1 MKPFRL
7 DDHPVAFLR
16 PRLSFPFA
24 WAGHIP
30 FAYLLIDLLRPRSLV
45 ELGTDSGNSYLAF
58 CQAILHLD
66 TETHCTAIDSW
77 QGDAHAR
84 KYADDVYLGLKAYH
98 DPLYGN
104 FSHLK
109 RCFFDEAVADF
120 ADASIDLLHIDGL
133 HSYEAVR
140 HDFETWLPKL
150 SDRAV
155 VLFHDTQVHD
165 RGFGV
170 YRLIQELAERY
181 PTFDFTHSN
190 GLGVVQIGVQA
201 PEAFLAFMQAAQAE
215 PERMQECFSQLGQTI
230 VHADGGAPTQVE
242 VTTPDLVCSLF
253 YRKHDEHFSEERLL
267 SAKLDV
273 TAGKRA
279 IEFLL
284 PPDIR
289 PDYIRLDPSEA
300 PGVFR
305 LGAMS
310 LTIEG
315 DVTHDVAIPDIH
327 ARLGF
332 VHCDICPPEMVGELR
347 MVSLERDPYVEIEI
361 ADLTADLP
369 PAGALLLRLELTI
382 EVVLNEPAAWE
393 LAATQARALGEIRQA
408 AAGQIAL
415 RTVGRSVEQLDHAQ
429 RQQMRALD
437 ERISRGEA
445 ALQERMSDIEQRL
458 IAVVEPLRQGQV
470 RQEKSFQERMVDIE
484 QHLIAA
490 AESLRQGQARQEKFL
505 QERTADI
512 EQRLIA
518 AVEPLRQGQIRHE
531 RALGTLLGRRNVMS
545 RLRRRLARTEFQLV
559 PIQHLEVLDPVD
571 RRWLVTGNDPMFACG
586 SDNFPL
592 APGWYMISL
601 DMQQHDG
608 IPVQAM
614 LYPDYGPDVSS
625 DMQGMNMPFV
635 KPGQSLHRGFV
646 RFTHP
651 VHGLRFDPATSPCE
665 LSVRRF
671 VVKRVSKV
679 RAGLALLLAARAAA
693 RMPGRNGI
701 SLRILVDKFR
711 AVGLSGMSSAL
722 YASYMRPMGIADTYD
737 AWLENY
743 DHLRP
748 QDVERA
754 RTACAA
760 WDFQP
765 LVSVLVP
772 VYNTEEKWLRR
783 CIESVQAQ
791 AYPHW
796 ELCMADDASTAPH
809 VTRILNEYAAKDDRI
824 RVVRRPENGHISAT
838 SNSALALASGEYVAL
853 LDHDDELHPLALF
866 EVVKSLQVHRSWKLI
881 YSDEDKIDLD
891 GRRYDPY
898 MKPDWNYD
906 LLLSQNCISHL
917 GVYQRQ
923 MLLDVGGFREGY
935 EGSQDWD
942 LALRCKERLAP
953 TDIGHIPRVLY
964 HWRAIPGSTAMA
976 VDEKSYART
985 AGMRAITEHL
995 ERVNANA
1002 KVQEIDGRPGNFR
1015 ISYALPVALPKISL
1029 IIPTRDGLYL
1039 LRRCVDSILT
1049 LTTYDN
1055 YEIVIVDNQSRDPAT
1070 LQYLRDVVVDPRVRV
1085 IAYDQPFNYSAL
1097 NNYAVRQ
1104 TQGELIGLVNNDIEV
1119 ISPDWLQEMAGHA
1132 MRSEIGA
1139 VGAMLYYPNDTI
1151 QHAGVVLGVHGVAA
1165 HAYCGKP
1172 RGYPGQ
1178 MGRARLVQNMS
1189 AVTAACL
1196 LIRREVFDEVNGLD
1210 ESLHVAFNDIDFCLR
1225 VQQRGY
1231 RNLWTPFAELYHHES
1246 ATRGYE
1252 DSPEKQARFSGEVE
1266 SMLKKWPHE
1275 LAADP
1280 MYNCNLALTG
1290 TPFEL
1295 AFPPRGEQTTTMV

>member
-1 MKPFRL
+1 MTLLLTVTDSMKPFRL

-77 QGDAHAR
+77 QGDVHAR
-84 KYADDVYLGLKAYH
+84 KYSDDVYLRLKAYH

-109 RCFFDEAVADF
+109 RSFFDEAVTDF

-155 VLFHDTQVHD
+155 VLFHDTQVRD

-190 GLGVVQIGVQA
+190 GLGVVQIGAQA
-201 PEAFLAFMQAAQAE
+201 PEGFLAFMQAAQAE

-230 VHADGGAPTQVE
+230 VHADGSAPTQVE

-273 TAGKRA
+273 TTGKRA

-284 PPDIR
+284 PSGMR
-289 PDYIRLDPSEA
+289 PDYIRLDPAEA

-305 LGAMS
+305 LSAMS
-310 LTIEG
+310 LSIEG
-315 DVTHDVAIPDIH
+315 DVAHDVAIPDIH

-332 VHCDICPPEMVGELR
+332 VHCDVCPPEVAGELR
-347 MVSLERDPYVEIEI
+347 IVSLERDPYVEIEI
-361 ADLTADLP
+361 ADLTAGLP
-369 PAGALLLRLELTI
+369 SAGALLLRLELTI
-382 EVVLNEPAAWE
+382 EVVLNEPAAWAV
-393 LAATQARALGEIRQA
+393 AAAQARALGEIRQA

-415 RTVGRSVEQLDHAQ
+415 RTVGRSV
-429 RQQMRALD
+429 RQLD
-437 ERISRGEA
+437 ERISRGET
-445 ALQERMSDIEQRL
+445 ALQERLNE
-458 IAVVEPLRQGQV
+458 
-470 RQEKSFQERMVDIE
+470 IE
-484 QHLIAA
+484 QHLIGIV
-490 AESLRQGQARQEKFL
+490 EPLRQGQARQEKSL
-505 QERTADI
+505 RERTTDI
-512 EQRLIA
+512 EEHLIA
-518 AVEPLRQGQIRHE
+518 AFEPLRQGQVRHE
-531 RALGTLLGRRNVMS
+531 AILRSLLQRRNLLS
-545 RLRRRLARTEFQLV
+545 RLRRRLARTEFRLM
-559 PIQHLEVLDPVD
+559 PIQHLSALDPVD
-571 RRWLVTGNDPMFACG
+571 RRWQVTGNDPIFACG

-608 IPVQAM
+608 SPVQAM
-614 LYPDYGPDVSS
+614 LYPDYGPDVPP
-625 DMQGMNMPFV
+625 DTQGISLSFV
-635 KPGQSLHRGFV
+635 KSGQSLHRGV
-646 RFTHP
+646 VCFTHP
-651 VHGLRFDPATSPCE
+651 LHGLRFDPATSPCQ
-665 LSVRRF
+665 LSVRRL
-671 VVKRVSKV
+671 VVRRVSKI
-679 RAGLALLLAARAAA
+679 RAVLALLQAARTATNL
-693 RMPGRNGI
+693 PGRKGI
-701 SLRILVDKFR
+701 SLRMLVGKFR
-711 AVGLSGMSSAL
+711 SVGLRGMSKAL
-722 YASYMRPMGIADTYD
+722 YASYTRPAGVANTYD

-743 DHLRP
+743 DRLTP
-748 QDVERA
+748 QVVEQARA
-754 RTACAA
+754 LCVA
-760 WDFQP
+760 WEFQP

-796 ELCMADDASTAPH
+796 ELCLADDASPASH
-809 VTRILNEYAAKDDRI
+809 VIRILNEYAAKDDRI
-824 RVVRRPENGHISAT
+824 RVVRRPQNGHISAT

-866 EVVKSLQVHRSWKLI
+866 EVVKSLQTHRSWKLI
-881 YSDEDKIDLD
+881 YSDEDKIDQD

-917 GVYQRQ
+917 GIYQRQ
-923 MLLDVGGFREGY
+923 LLLDVGGFREGY

-942 LALRCKERLAP
+942 LALRCIERLAP
-953 TDIGHIPRVLY
+953 ANIGHIPRVLY

-985 AGMRAITEHL
+985 AGMKAIAEHL
-995 ERVNANA
+995 ERVNATA
-1002 KVQEIDGRPGNFR
+1002 EVQEIDGRPGNFR
-1015 ISYALPVALPKISL
+1015 VSYALPVPSPKISL
-1029 IIPTRDGLYL
+1029 IIPTRDGLHL
-1039 LRRCVDSILT
+1039 LKRCVDSILT

-1055 YEIVIVDNQSRDPAT
+1055 YEIVIVDNQSSDPAT
-1070 LQYLRDVVVDPRVRV
+1070 LQYLRDVVADPRVSV
-1085 IAYDQPFNYSAL
+1085 LAYDQPFNYSAL
-1097 NNYAVRQ
+1097 NNYAARQ
-1104 TQGELIGLVNNDIEV
+1104 TQGELVGLVNNDIEV
-1119 ISPDWLQEMAGHA
+1119 ISPDWLQEMAGQA
-1132 MRSEIGA
+1132 MRPEIGA

-1210 ESLHVAFNDIDFCLR
+1210 ESMKVAFNDIDFCLR

-1252 DSPEKQARFSGEVE
+1252 DSPEKQARFAGEVD
-1266 SMLKKWPHE
+1266 SMLQKWPRE
-1275 LAADP
+1275 LTADP
-1280 MYNCNLALTG
+1280 VYNCNLALAG
-1290 TPFEL
+1290 IPFDL
-1295 AFPPRGEQTTTMV
+1295 AFPPRSIAIGGNQV

>member
-1 MKPFRL
+1 MTLLSTVNESMKPFRL
-7 DDHPVAFLR
+7 HDHPVAFLR

-30 FAYLLIDLLRPRSLV
+30 FAYLLIDLLRPRSVV

-66 TETHCTAIDSW
+66 AGTHCTAVDSW
-77 QGDAHAR
+77 QGDEHAR

-155 VLFHDTQVHD
+155 VLFHDTQVRD

-190 GLGVVQIGVQA
+190 GLGVVQVGAQA
-201 PEAFLAFMQAAQAE
+201 PEGFLAFMQAAQAE
-215 PERMQECFSQLGQTI
+215 PERMRECFNQLGQTI

-284 PPDIR
+284 PPSIR
-289 PDYIRLDPSEA
+289 PDYIRLDPGEA

-310 LTIEG
+310 LAIED
-315 DVTHDVAIPDIH
+315 DVTHDAAISDIH

-332 VHCDICPPEMVGELR
+332 VHCDVCPPEIMGELR

-361 ADLTADLP
+361 ADLTTGLP
-369 PAGALLLRLELTI
+369 PVGALLLRLELTI

-393 LAATQARALGEIRQA
+393 LAATQARALGEIRHA

-415 RTVGRSVEQLDHAQ
+415 RTVGRSVEQLNQAQ

-445 ALQERMSDIEQRL
+445 VLQERLSDIEQRL
-458 IAVVEPLRQGQV
+458 IAVVEPLRQGQA
-470 RQEKSFQERMVDIE
+470 RQEIALQERTSAIE
-484 QHLIAA
+484 QHLTAVV
-490 AESLRQGQARQEKFL
+490 ESLRQGQAHL
-505 QERTADI
+505 ERT
-512 EQRLIA
+512 
-518 AVEPLRQGQIRHE
+518 LRV
-531 RALGTLLGRRNVMS
+531 LLERRNVMS
-545 RLRRRLARTEFQLV
+545 RLRRRLARTEFQLI
-559 PIQHLEVLDPVD
+559 PIQHLEALDPVE
-571 RRWLVTGNDPMFACG
+571 RRWQVTGNDPMFACG
-586 SDNFPL
+586 SENFPL
-592 APGWYMISL
+592 APGWYMVSL
-601 DMQQHDG
+601 DLQQQDG
-608 IPVQAM
+608 APVRAM
-614 LYPDYGPDVSS
+614 LYPDYGPDVPP
-625 DMQGMNMPFV
+625 DVQGMNMPFV
-635 KPGQSLHRGFV
+635 KPGQSLHRGVV
-646 RFTHP
+646 RFAHP
-651 VHGLRFDPATSPCE
+651 VHGLRFDPAMAPCQ
-665 LSVRRF
+665 LTMRRL
-671 VVKRVSKV
+671 VMRRVSKV
-679 RAGLALLLAARAAA
+679 RAGLALLQAARAAA
-693 RMPGRNGI
+693 RMPGRKGI
-701 SLRILVDKFR
+701 SLRMLVDKFR
-711 AVGLSGMSSAL
+711 AVGLRGISSAL
-722 YASYMRPMGIADTYD
+722 YASYMRPTGTANTYD

-743 DHLRP
+743 DYLSP

-760 WDFQP
+760 WEFQP

-796 ELCMADDASTAPH
+796 ELCVADDASPAAH
-809 VTRILNEYAAKDDRI
+809 IARILNEYAAKDSRI
-824 RVVRRPENGHISAT
+824 RLVRRPENGHISAT

-866 EVVKSLQVHRSWKLI
+866 EVVKSLQTHRSWKLI

-942 LALRCKERLAP
+942 LALRCIERLAP

-964 HWRAIPGSTAMA
+964 HWRAIPGSTAIA
-976 VDEKSYART
+976 VNEKSYSRT
-985 AGMRAITEHL
+985 AGMKAVTEHL
-995 ERVNANA
+995 GRINANA

-1015 ISYALPVALPKISL
+1015 VSYALPVPLPKISL
-1029 IIPTRDGLYL
+1029 IIPTRDGLHL

-1070 LQYLRDVVVDPRVRV
+1070 LQYLRDVVADSRVKV

-1104 TQGELIGLVNNDIEV
+1104 THGELIGLINNDIEV

-1178 MGRARLVQNMS
+1178 MGRARLAQNMS

-1210 ESLHVAFNDIDFCLR
+1210 EALHVAFNDIDFCLR

-1252 DSPEKQARFSGEVE
+1252 DSPEKQARFAGEVE

-1280 MYNCNLALTG
+1280 VYSCNLALTG

-1295 AFPPRGEQTTTMV
+1295 AFPPRGEKTTTMA

>member
-58 CQAILHLD
+58 CQAVLRLNIG
-66 TETHCTAIDSW
+66 TRCTAIDSW
-77 QGDAHAR
+77 EGDAHAR
-84 KYADDVYLGLKAYH
+84 KYADDVYLSLKAYH
-98 DPLYGN
+98 DPLYGS

-109 RCFFDEAVADF
+109 RCFFDEAIVDF

-155 VLFHDTQVHD
+155 VLFHDSQVRD

-170 YRLIQELAERY
+170 FRLIEELAERY

-190 GLGVVQIGVQA
+190 GLAVVQVGTHA
-201 PEAFLAFMQAAQAE
+201 PDGFQAFMQAAQAE
-215 PERMQECFSQLGQTI
+215 PERMRECFSQLGQTI
-230 VHADGGAPTQVE
+230 VRADGAAPAQVE
-242 VTTPDLVCSLF
+242 VTAPDLVCSLF
-253 YRKHDEHFSEERLL
+253 YRQQDEHFSEERLL

-273 TAGKRA
+273 TEGRRA

-284 PPDIR
+284 PPGIR
-289 PDYIRLDPSEA
+289 PDYIRLDPGEA

-305 LGAMS
+305 VGAMS
-310 LTIEG
+310 LAIEG
-315 DVTHDVAIPDIH
+315 GVAHDVLVADLH

-332 VHCDICPPEMVGELR
+332 LHCDVCPPEKAGELR
-347 MVSLERDPYVEIEI
+347 IVALERDPYVEIEI
-361 ADLTADLP
+361 ADLVGGLS
-369 PAGALLLRLELTI
+369 PAGALVLRLELTI
-382 EVVLNEPAAWE
+382 EVVLNEPATWE
-393 LAATQARALGEIRQA
+393 IAATQARALGEIRQA

-415 RTVGRSVEQLDHAQ
+415 RTVGRSVERLNLSQREHA
-429 RQQMRALD
+429 RALD
-437 ERISRGEA
+437 EQVAQVEA
-445 ALQERMSDIEQRL
+445 ALQKRLRDIDQHLTERLTAI
-458 IAVVEPLRQGQV
+458 VEPLRKGQV
-470 RQEKSFQERMVDIE
+470 R
-484 QHLIAA
+484 
-490 AESLRQGQARQEKFL
+490 
-505 QERTADI
+505 
-512 EQRLIA
+512 
-518 AVEPLRQGQIRHE
+518 HE
-531 RALGTLLGRRNVMS
+531 TLLRTLLKRQDIFS
-545 RLRRRLARTEFQLV
+545 RLRRRVARTEFQLM
-559 PIQHLEVLDPVD
+559 PIQQLEALDPSE
-571 RRWLVTGNDPMFACG
+571 RRWQVTGADPIFACG

-601 DMQQHDG
+601 DMEQHDG
-608 IPVQAM
+608 SPVQAI
-614 LYPDYGPDVSS
+614 LYPDYGPDVPP
-625 DMQGMNMPFV
+625 DTQGINMSFV
-635 KPGQSLHRGFV
+635 KPGQSLHRGVV
-646 RFTHP
+646 RFSHP
-651 VHGLRFDPATSPCE
+651 LHGLRFDPAMSPCQ
-665 LSVRRF
+665 LSVRRL
-671 VVKRVSKV
+671 VMRRVSKV
-679 RAGLALLLAARAAA
+679 TAALALVQAARTAS
-693 RMPGRNGI
+693 RLPGRKGI
-701 SLRILVDKFR
+701 GPRMLVGRLREL
-711 AVGLSGMSSAL
+711 GLRGVLGAL
-722 YASYMRPMGIADTYD
+722 YRSYARPTGVANTYD

-743 DHLRP
+743 DRVTP
-748 QDVERA
+748 QDVEQA
-754 RTACAA
+754 RTVCAA
-760 WDFQP
+760 WEFQP
-765 LVSVLVP
+765 LMSVLVP

-791 AYPHW
+791 AYPNW
-796 ELCMADDASTAPH
+796 ELCIADDASPAPH
-809 VTRILNEYAAKDDRI
+809 VARILNEYAAKDGRI
-824 RVVRRPENGHISAT
+824 RLVRRPRNGHISAT

-866 EVVKSLQVHRSWKLI
+866 EVVKYLQSHRSWKLI
-881 YSDEDKIDLD
+881 YSDEDKIDQD

-917 GVYQRQ
+917 GIYQRQ
-923 MLLDVGGFREGY
+923 LLLDVGGFREGY

-942 LALRCKERLAP
+942 LALRCIERLAP
-953 TDIGHIPRVLY
+953 TNIGHIPRVLY

-976 VDEKSYART
+976 VDEKSYARK
-985 AGMRAITEHL
+985 AGMKAIGEHL
-995 ERVNANA
+995 ERIKVKA
-1002 KVQEIDGRPGNFR
+1002 KLQEIVGRPGNFR
-1015 ISYALPVALPKISL
+1015 VSYALPTQAPKISL
-1029 IIPTRDGLYL
+1029 IIPTRDGLKL
-1039 LRRCVDSILT
+1039 LERCVNSILA

-1055 YEIVIVDNQSRDPAT
+1055 YEIIIVDNQSQDPAT
-1070 LQYLRDVVVDPRVRV
+1070 LQYLRDVVVNPKVKV

-1104 TQGELIGLVNNDIEV
+1104 TQGELVGLVNNDIEV

-1132 MRSEIGA
+1132 MRPEIGA

-1178 MGRARLVQNMS
+1178 MGRAALTQNMS

-1196 LIRREVFDEVNGLD
+1196 LIRREVFEEVNGLD
-1210 ESLHVAFNDIDFCLR
+1210 ESLQVAFNDIDFCLR
-1225 VQQRGY
+1225 VKQRGY

-1252 DSPEKQARFSGEVE
+1252 DSPEKQARFASEVE
-1266 SMLKKWPHE
+1266 SMLARWPFE

-1280 MYNCNLALTG
+1280 FYSCNLTLVG

-1295 AFPPRGEQTTTMV
+1295 AFPPRMPM

>member
-1 MKPFRL
+1 MTSLSIVNEFMKPFRL

-66 TETHCTAIDSW
+66 TGTHCTAIDSW

-155 VLFHDTQVHD
+155 VLFHDTQVRD

-170 YRLIQELAERY
+170 YRLIEELAERY

-190 GLGVVQIGVQA
+190 GLGVVQVGARA
-201 PEAFLAFMQAAQAE
+201 PEGFLAFMQAAQAE
-215 PERMQECFSQLGQTI
+215 PARIRECFNQLGQTI
-230 VHADGGAPTQVE
+230 VHADGRAPTQVE
-242 VTTPDLVCSLF
+242 VTTLDLVCSLF
-253 YRKHDEHFSEERLL
+253 YRKHNEHFSEERLL

-284 PPDIR
+284 PPGIR

-305 LGAMS
+305 LGAMRLS
-310 LTIEG
+310 IEG
-315 DVTHDVAIPDIH
+315 DVTNEAAIPDIH

-332 VHCDICPPEMVGELR
+332 LHCDICPPDVAGELR

-361 ADLTADLP
+361 ADLTAGLP
-369 PAGALLLRLELTI
+369 SEGALLLHLELTI

-393 LAATQARALGEIRQA
+393 LAAAQARALGGIRQA

-415 RTVGRSVEQLDHAQ
+415 RTVGRSVEQLDRAQ
-429 RQQMRALD
+429 RQEMRALD
-437 ERISRGEA
+437 ERISLGEA
-445 ALQERMSDIEQRL
+445 ALQERLSDIEQHL
-458 IAVVEPLRQGQV
+458 AAVFEPMHQAQV
-470 RQEKSFQERMVDIE
+470 RQEK
-484 QHLIAA
+484 A
-490 AESLRQGQARQEKFL
+490 L
-505 QERTADI
+505 QERTAHI
-512 EQRLIA
+512 EQHLV
-518 AVEPLRQGQIRHE
+518 AVIEPLREGQARHE
-531 RALGTLLGRRNVMS
+531 RALHALLRRRNVLS
-545 RLRRRLARTEFQLV
+545 RLRKRLARTEFQLI
-559 PIQHLEVLDPVD
+559 PIQHLQALDQVD
-571 RRWLVTGNDPMFACG
+571 RRWRVTGNDPMFSCG
-586 SDNFPL
+586 SDNFPF
-592 APGWYMISL
+592 APGWYMVSL

-608 IPVQAM
+608 PPVQAM
-614 LYPDYGPDVSS
+614 LYPDYGPDVTP
-625 DMQGMNMPFV
+625 DMQGMHMPFV
-635 KPGQSLHRGFV
+635 VPGQSLHRGFV

-671 VVKRVSKV
+671 VMKRVSKI

-693 RMPGRNGI
+693 RMPGRNGVN
-701 SLRILVDKFR
+701 LRTLVDKFR
-711 AVGLSGMSSAL
+711 EVGLSGMSNAL
-722 YASYMRPMGIADTYD
+722 YASYTRPAGIANTYD

-743 DHLRP
+743 DQLGP
-748 QDVERA
+748 QDVEQA
-754 RTACAA
+754 RTACVA
-760 WDFQP
+760 WEFQP

-772 VYNTEEKWLRR
+772 IYNTEEKWLRR
-783 CIESVQAQ
+783 CIESVRKQ

-809 VTRILNEYAAKDDRI
+809 VTRVLNEYAASDDRI
-824 RVVRRPENGHISAT
+824 RLVRRSENGHISAT
-838 SNSALALASGEYVAL
+838 SNSALTLASGEYVAL

-866 EVVKSLQVHRSWKLI
+866 EVVKSLQIHRSWKLI

-923 MLLDVGGFREGY
+923 LLLDVGGFREGY

-942 LALRCKERLAP
+942 LALRCIERLAP
-953 TDIGHIPRVLY
+953 TEIGHIPRVLY

-976 VDEKSYART
+976 VDEKSYARA
-985 AGMRAITEHL
+985 AGMKAITEHL
-995 ERVNANA
+995 RRVNADA

-1015 ISYALPVALPKISL
+1015 VSYALPVPSPKISL
-1029 IIPTRDGLYL
+1029 IIPTRDGLHL
-1039 LRRCVDSILT
+1039 LERCIESILT

-1055 YEIVIVDNQSRDPAT
+1055 YEIIIVDNQSRDAAT
-1070 LQYLRDVVVDPRVRV
+1070 LQYLRDVVADPKVKV
-1085 IAYDQPFNYSAL
+1085 VAYDQPFNYSAL

-1104 TQGELIGLVNNDIEV
+1104 TQGELIGLINNDIEV

-1132 MRSEIGA
+1132 MRPEIGA

-1178 MGRARLVQNMS
+1178 MGRAMLVQNMS

-1196 LIRREVFDEVNGLD
+1196 LIRRKVFDEVKGLD

-1231 RNLWTPFAELYHHES
+1231 RNLWTPFAELYHYES

-1252 DSPEKQARFSGEVE
+1252 DSPEKQARFAGEVE
-1266 SMLKKWPHE
+1266 SMLKKWSRE

-1280 MYNCNLALTG
+1280 VYSCNLALTG

-1295 AFPPRGEQTTTMV
+1295 GFPPRSVRGT

>member
-58 CQAILHLD
+58 CQAIRHLGA
-66 TETHCTAIDSW
+66 ETHCTAIDSW
-77 QGDAHAR
+77 EGDAHAR

-98 DPLYGN
+98 DPLYGS
-104 FSHLK
+104 FSYLK
-109 RCFFDEAVADF
+109 RAFFEDAVADF
-120 ADASIDLLHIDGL
+120 ADGSIDLLHIDGL

-140 HDFETWLPKL
+140 NDFETWLPKL

-155 VLFHDTQVHD
+155 VLFHDTQVRD

-170 YRLIQELAERY
+170 YRLIEELAGHY
-181 PTFDFTHSN
+181 PTFDFAHSN
-190 GLGVVQIGVQA
+190 GLGVVQVGAHA
-201 PEAFLAFMQAAQAE
+201 PEEFKAFMQAAQAE
-215 PERMQECFSQLGQTI
+215 PERMRECFSQLGQTI
-230 VHADGGAPTQVE
+230 VHADGGAPTRVE

-253 YRKHDEHFSEERLL
+253 YRQRDGHFSEERLL

-273 TAGKRA
+273 TTGKRA

-284 PPDIR
+284 PSGVR
-289 PDYIRLDPSEA
+289 PDFIRLDPGEA

-305 LGAMS
+305 LGAIR
-310 LTIEG
+310 LAIEG
-315 DVTHDVAIPDIH
+315 DASHEVAMPDIH

-332 VHCDICPPEMVGELR
+332 LHCDVCPAEVASELR
-347 MVSLERDPYVEIEI
+347 IVSLERDPYVEIEI
-361 ADLTADLP
+361 GDLVADLP
-369 PAGALLLRLELTI
+369 SAGALTLRLELTI

-393 LAATQARALGEIRQA
+393 LTATQAKALGEIRQA

-415 RTVGRSVEQLDHAQ
+415 RTVGRSVERLDHAQ
-429 RQQMRALD
+429 RHMAQTLD
-437 ERISRGEA
+437 ERIMQGEA
-445 ALQERMSDIEQRL
+445 ELQRRL
-458 IAVVEPLRQGQV
+458 SAIDQHLTAVVGPLRQGLAALQK
-470 RQEKSFQERMVDIE
+470 RTNDID
-484 QHLIAA
+484 QHVIV
-490 AESLRQGQARQEKFL
+490 
-505 QERTADI
+505 
-512 EQRLIA
+512 
-518 AVEPLRQGQIRHE
+518 AVEPLLQGLARQEAVLRS
-531 RALGTLLGRRNVMS
+531 LLQRRSLLS
-545 RLRRRLARTEFQLV
+545 RLRLRLSRTEFRLM
-559 PIQHLEVLDPVD
+559 PLQHLGALDPAD
-571 RRWLVTGNDPMFACG
+571 RRWQVTGNDPMFACG

-592 APGWYMISL
+592 APGWYMVSL

-608 IPVQAM
+608 SPVQAV
-614 LYPDYGPDVSS
+614 LYPDYGPGVPS
-625 DMQGMNMPFV
+625 DMQGINLSFV
-635 KPGQSLHRGFV
+635 KPGQSSHRGLV
-646 RFTHP
+646 CFTHP
-651 VHGLRFDPATSPCE
+651 LHGLRFDPATSPCQ
-665 LSVRRF
+665 LSVRRLII
-671 VVKRVSKV
+671 KRVSKL
-679 RAGLALLLAARAAA
+679 RAGLALLQATRISTSQ
-693 RMPGRNGI
+693 PGGKGI
-701 SLRILVDKFR
+701 SPRMVLNKFR
-711 AVGLSGMSSAL
+711 SVGFRGMWKAL
-722 YASYMRPMGIADTYD
+722 YASYTRPVGIANTYD

-743 DHLRP
+743 DSVTP
-748 QDVERA
+748 QAVEQA
-754 RTACAA
+754 RSLSAA
-760 WDFQP
+760 WEFQP

-796 ELCMADDASTAPH
+796 ELCLADDASPASH
-809 VTRILNEYAAKDDRI
+809 VTRILNEYAAKDGRI
-824 RVVRRPENGHISAT
+824 RVVRRPQNGHISAT
-838 SNSALALASGEYVAL
+838 SNSALALATGEYVAL

-866 EVVKSLQVHRSWKLI
+866 EVVKALQSHRSWKLV
-881 YSDEDKIDLD
+881 YSDEDKIDQD

-917 GVYQRQ
+917 GIYQRQ
-923 MLLDVGGFREGY
+923 LMLDVGGFREGY

-942 LALRCKERLAP
+942 LALRCIERLTPA
-953 TDIGHIPRVLY
+953 DIGHIPRVLY
-964 HWRAIPGSTAMA
+964 HWRAIPGSTAVA

-985 AGMRAITEHL
+985 AGMKAIAEHL

-1002 KVQEIDGRPGNFR
+1002 EVKEIDGRPGNFR
-1015 ISYALPVALPKISL
+1015 VSYALPAPSPKISL
-1029 IIPTRDGLYL
+1029 IIPTRDGLHL
-1039 LRRCVDSILT
+1039 LQRCIDSILT

-1055 YEIVIVDNQSRDPAT
+1055 YEIIIVDNQSSDPAT
-1070 LQYLRDVVVDPRVRV
+1070 LQYLRDVVADPRVSV
-1085 IAYDQPFNYSAL
+1085 LAYDKPFNYSAL

-1104 TQGELIGLVNNDIEV
+1104 TRGELVGLVNNDIEA

-1132 MRSEIGA
+1132 MRPEIGA

-1196 LIRREVFDEVNGLD
+1196 LIRRAVFDEVNGLD
-1210 ESLHVAFNDIDFCLR
+1210 ESLQVAFNDIDFCLR

-1252 DSPEKQARFSGEVE
+1252 DSPEKKARFASEVE
-1266 SMLKKWPHE
+1266 SMQQKWPRE
-1275 LAADP
+1275 LSADP
-1280 MYNCNLALTG
+1280 VYSLNLTLIG

-1295 AFPPRGEQTTTMV
+1295 AFPPRLKHIRGDQIL